1 MLKYGYLAN
10 TTTYLS
16 LSHTKIIIDNY
27 INCLENVFK
36 LIGDCENGFE
46 VDKLINKNL
55 CQEGF
60 SRLN

>member
-1 MLKYGYLAN
+1 MDILLIQQHIFLLVIQKLLLI
-10 TTTYLS
+10 T
-16 LSHTKIIIDNY
+16 

-55 CQEGF
+55 CQEVF
-60 SRLN
+60 QD